1 MGSGGRPRG
10 PHLPRLGPLPATP
23 GAVPAAAHPNEEG
36 RISRAQTT
44 LPRFTVSHP
53 SPREEERPSRS
64 SRAPGSGGPEI
75 PRGASRRQQTRGR
88 KEAQSRPRLLGI
100 KDLSRPHVTTTVQSH
115 LVALKTN
122 STLLASCA
130 RRLRKCRIAQRQRA
144 TYCKHRSPL
153 SAVNLTSL
161 GHLVAHHLSSLSQSK
176 PRFLPGTRPMQFSRE
191 AIVTMP
197 KISMLGIASPGLLTP
212 RSTKG
217 LVLPS
222 VTEGARRGISPRLPH
237 RP

>member
-1 MGSGGRPRG
+1 MKNNASFLTLQVDLMPCDVDGVGPAVGSGGLPPG
-10 PHLPRLGPLPATP
+10 PHLPKLVPLPATL

-53 SPREEERPSRS
+53 SPREEELTSRS
-64 SRAPGSGGPEI
+64 SRAPRSGGTEI
-75 PRGASRRQQTRGR
+75 SRGASRWQQTRSR
-88 KEAQSRPRLLGI
+88 KEARSRPRLLGT
-100 KDLSRPHVTTTVQSH
+100 KALSRPHVTTTVQSH

-122 STLLASCA
+122 LTLLASCV
-130 RRLRKCRIAQRQRA
+130 RRLHKCRIAQRA

-161 GHLVAHHLSSLSQSK
+161 GHLVAHYLSSLSQSK

-197 KISMLGIASPGLLTP
+197 
-212 RSTKG
+212 
-217 LVLPS
+217 
-222 VTEGARRGISPRLPH
+222 
-237 RP
+237 